1 MDSIYIGGAFPP
13 PQEGEEMGRQAILL
27 LTTAMAAALLA
38 GLMISTPA
46 SAIATPFTVNTT
58 ADPATPTTAGC
69 DAAECILR
77 EAIEEANANNNAPM
91 IDTITFNISGNGPHT
106 ISPTSE
112 LPEITEPLIIDGY
125 SQPGFSPNTL
135 AVGNDAVLKIE
146 LSGTSMPSIPA
157 NSLVSGL
164 RITAANSTVKGLIIS
179 NWDQENGVF
188 LEGGA
193 TGNKVEGNFI
203 GTDASGI
210 NPLGNLAGV
219 VSNGDNTIGGTTA
232 AAQHNL

>member
-1 MDSIYIGGAFPP
+1 
-13 PQEGEEMGRQAILL
+13 
-27 LTTAMAAALLA
+27 
-38 GLMISTPA
+38 
-46 SAIATPFTVNTT
+46 
-58 ADPATPTTAGC
+58 
-69 DAAECILR
+69 LR